1 MRNVWEGEK
10 KNVVFLGSTYV
21 FIIRVILSPLRRILP
36 VKNKKKNILE
46 HAQTTGGKGLQNWI
60 TQRLSALF
68 LDIDFLSILQNQ
80 IHVLIK
86 ALPTIKT
93 PEWLRTERGN
103 GYALS
108 LYMPDSQNKYLKT
121 KKYKHSPSSNVQQ
134 EIQ

>member
-1 MRNVWEGEK
+1 MREGDK
-10 KNVVFLGSTYV
+10 KNIVFLGSTYV

-36 VKNKKKNILE
+36 VKHKKYILE
-46 HAQTTGGKGLQNWI
+46 HAQTTGGKGLRNWI
-60 TQRLSALF
+60 TQRLSALP

-108 LYMPDSQNKYLKT
+108 LYMPDSQKKYLKT